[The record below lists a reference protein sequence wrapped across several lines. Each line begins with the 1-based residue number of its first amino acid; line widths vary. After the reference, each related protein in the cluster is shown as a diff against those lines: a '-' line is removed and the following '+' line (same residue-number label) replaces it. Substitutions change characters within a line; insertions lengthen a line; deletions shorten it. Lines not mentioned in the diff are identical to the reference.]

1 MNQEDVKEIQKS
13 GQMLEFRKIL
23 ELNSRDAQL
32 EAFAKYLREHYCNNF
47 DLCVLSKL
55 LTQTRKVGGR
65 GISMKE
71 CERAVV
77 YRNYRTTGLNHE
89 DALEAAGNE
98 LICSTKT
105 IEAAETKY
113 SKWMQHLSS

>member
-1 MNQEDVKEIQKS
+1 MNHEDVKEIQNS
-13 GQMLEFRKIL
+13 GQMLEFLEIL

-32 EAFAKYLREHYCNNF
+32 EAFAKYLREHYRKNF
-47 DLCVLSKL
+47 DLCVLSEL
-55 LTQTRKVGGR
+55 LTQTRKVGAR
-65 GISMKE
+65 GISSKE

-77 YRNYRTTGLNHE
+77 YRKYRTTGLNHE
-89 DALEAAGNE
+89 DALETAGND

-113 SKWMQHLSS
+113 SKWIQHLSS